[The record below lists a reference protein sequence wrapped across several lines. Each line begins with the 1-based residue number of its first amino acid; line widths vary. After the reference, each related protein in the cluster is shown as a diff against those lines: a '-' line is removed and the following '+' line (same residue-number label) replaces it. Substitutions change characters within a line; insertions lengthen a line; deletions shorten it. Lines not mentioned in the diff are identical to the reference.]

1 MDYYHSLVTQKSF
14 EELISLQKLIPF
26 VLIGGWAVY
35 FYTKALKSKDIDII
49 IDYPVLSSFNKQYRV
64 SKNERLKKYQAIK
77 DEVEIDIYLPYF
89 SVLGIPVEDLIKH
102 TQFVE
107 GFTVLSKNYLFVLKI
122 YTLAQRGRTPK
133 GRKDFLDLISLYQEG
148 INLEEIAQIIS
159 QYKLTKEKNIFNEFL
174 SETTS
179 IVELNINSHSFSNLK
194 KGLLTAV

>member
-14 EELISLQKLIPF
+14 EELIHLQKLIPF

-49 IDYPVLSSFNKQYRV
+49 VDYPVLSILRKEYSLNK
-64 SKNERLKKYQAIK
+64 NDRLKKYHAVK

-102 TQFVE
+102 TRIVE
-107 GFTVLSKNYLFVLKI
+107 GFTVLEKNYLFVLKI

-133 GRKDFLDLISLYQEG
+133 GRKDFLDIISLYRSG
-148 INLEEIAQIIS
+148 INLVGITQIIS
-159 QYKLTKEKNIFNEFL
+159 KYKLTKEMDIFREFL

-179 IVELNINSHSFSNLK
+179 IVELNINSHYFSKFK
-194 KGLLTAV
+194 KNILAVF